1 MRIVHDGSTGGIN
14 MANGSLTVRVHDSN
28 GKGFYI
34 EDPNG
39 GSSETI
45 AKFEKNSVGGAGRCE
60 LMYGG
65 LKRLETTSA
74 GVTINGDLNVTG
86 SSVGT
91 VPSGTI
97 VMYNGNTAP
106 SGWAICNGQN
116 GTPDLRDKFI
126 VGSGSSYNR
135 GDTGGAASVTL
146 TVNQIPSHDHNV
158 DTLNEFAS
166 THGTWQTA
174 GGYRQDHVGGTHRKP
189 ITSDTGGGQSH
200 ENRPPYYAVTFIMK
214 T

>member
-1 MRIVHDGSTGGIN
+1 
-14 MANGSLTVRVHDSN
+14 
-28 GKGFYI
+28 
-34 EDPNG
+34 
-39 GSSETI
+39 
-45 AKFEKNSVGGAGRCE
+45 
-60 LMYGG
+60 
-65 LKRLETTSA
+65 
-74 GVTINGDLNVTG
+74 
-86 SSVGT
+86 
-91 VPSGTI
+91 
-97 VMYNGNTAP
+97 MYNGNTAP

>member
-1 MRIVHDGSTGGIN
+1 MGLSGIRWTNVYATNLHGDGSNITNITGG
-14 MANGSLTVRVHDSN
+14 
-28 GKGFYI
+28 
-34 EDPNG
+34 
-39 GSSETI
+39 
-45 AKFEKNSVGGAGRCE
+45 
-60 LMYGG
+60 
-65 LKRLETTSA
+65 
-74 GVTINGDLNVTG
+74 
-86 SSVGT
+86 
-91 VPSGTI
+91 VPTGTI
-97 VMYNGNTAP
+97 VMYNGDSAP
-106 SGWAICNGQN
+106 SGWALCNGSN

-126 VGSGSSYNR
+126 VSTGSSYNR

>member
-1 MRIVHDGSTGGIN
+1 MDLLEVTGTGTPTIESASSLNITAATSTFSGHIALGDGKILKLGAAPDMSISHDGSNGSVN

-28 GKGFYI
+28 GKGFYV

-65 LKRLETTSA
+65 LKKLETTST

-106 SGWAICNGQN
+106 SGLEIY
-116 GTPDLRDKFI
+116 L
-126 VGSGSSYNR
+126 
-135 GDTGGAASVTL
+135 
-146 TVNQIPSHDHNV
+146 
-158 DTLNEFAS
+158 
-166 THGTWQTA
+166 
-174 GGYRQDHVGGTHRKP
+174 
-189 ITSDTGGGQSH
+189 
-200 ENRPPYYAVTFIMK
+200 
-214 T
+214 